1 MNDKEKLIKL
11 AKAIIKASNDM
22 QGEGHDCIFRK
33 NKRLH

>member
-22 QGEGHDCIFRK
+22 QGEGHACI
-33 NKRLH
+33 